1 MESNAANESA
11 NALAIRYG
19 GDLRNLLMSNR
30 TFILQLAHP
39 SVGAG
44 VVQHSNFRN
53 DPWSRLRE
61 IAYSGNQM
69 MFNGHDAAV
78 AEGERLR
85 EMHRHIKGVNAH
97 GEQYHALNPK
107 VYGWVH
113 FVFYESNL
121 TCHQLFGQP
130 VPEQEQELLF
140 QNWRES
146 AQYFGLREKDLP
158 ATQEEY
164 WAKWHAMMRDQLE
177 SNEAIEF
184 IINLQQHQPHPP
196 PALQWLPDLLWK
208 SIWQPLAR
216 ETDLITIGTLP
227 PDFRNKL
234 NLNWSDRQQQRFDR
248 WRRHVQRIFKALPA
262 DWRLMPEARRHL
274 AQIH

>member
-1 MESNAANESA
+1 MTTTSEST
-11 NALAIRYG
+11 LAIRYG
-19 GDLRNLLMSNR
+19 GDMRNLLMSNR

-44 VVQHSNFRN
+44 VVQHSNFRH

-69 MFNGHDAAV
+69 MFHGHDAAV
-78 AEGERLR
+78 AEGHRLR
-85 EMHRHIKGVNAH
+85 EMHRPIKGVNAH

-121 TCHQLFGQP
+121 ACHQLFGKP
-130 VPEQEQELLF
+130 VPQAHQETLF
-140 QNWRES
+140 QNWRAS
-146 AQYFGLREKDLP
+146 GQYFGLREQDLP
-158 ATQEEY
+158 ASQEAY
-164 WAKWHAMMRDQLE
+164 WEKWHDMMRDQLE

-184 IINLQQHQPHPP
+184 IINLQQHQPQPP
-196 PALQWLPDLLWK
+196 PALTWLPKPVWNAF
-208 SIWQPLAR
+208 WTPLAK
-216 ETDLITIGTLP
+216 ETDLITVGSLP
-227 PDFRNKL
+227 EAFREKL
-234 NLNWSDRQQQRFDR
+234 NLSWNHHQQQRFDQIR
-248 WRRHVQRIFKALPA
+248 ARIQQLFNWMPQ
-262 DWRLMPEARRHL
+262 DWRLMPEARRYL